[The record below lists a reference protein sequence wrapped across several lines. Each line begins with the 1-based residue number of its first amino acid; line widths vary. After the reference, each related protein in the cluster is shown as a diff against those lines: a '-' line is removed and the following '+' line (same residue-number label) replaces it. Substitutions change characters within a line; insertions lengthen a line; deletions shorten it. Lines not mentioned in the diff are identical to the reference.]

1 MGKIGREDDCM
12 HTNVPA
18 MGEENAEHENDDQ
31 RASPN
36 PSVGCVWS
44 NLVEK
49 RLVPLQAHGARS
61 SVTGAKPRRR
71 EGNEWE
77 TRLPNG
83 DTGNGRARENRAGR
97 STWAIR
103 EVWAATT

>member
-1 MGKIGREDDCM
+1 M

-31 RASPN
+31 RASAN

-61 SVTGAKPRRR
+61 SVTGAKPRR
-71 EGNEWE
+71 EGNERE
-77 TRLPNG
+77 TRLPDG
-83 DTGNGRARENRAGR
+83 DTGNGRAREGIWW